1 VKGCSAR
8 RSSIVGHRPLPT
20 HPPPPASS
28 AVDVLTFARFP
39 PSFPG
44 MPDRAVNALF
54 SNARM
59 LVCSFRLGK
68 DTQIIGS
75 SHLEWVHPHDR
86 NMVRAAFAACLKD
99 APGTV
104 RHVPRHRFQ
113 GAKPA
118 AKSGGRFLG
127 VRYDATLAPTEGG
140 EEGALRTT
148 ANSCERGP
156 SRRAMII
163 EDDIEWSQVRVALA
177 QAWCH
182 GVVSWCGSM
191 MW

>member
-1 VKGCSAR
+1 MP
-8 RSSIVGHRPLPT
+8 SS
-20 HPPPPASS
+20 
-28 AVDVLTFARFP
+28 
-39 PSFPG
+39 
-44 MPDRAVNALF
+44 LF
-54 SNARM
+54 SNAR
-59 LVCSFRLGK
+59 VRSFHLGK

-118 AKSGGRFLG
+118 AATSSGRFLG

-140 EEGALRTT
+140 EDGTLCTA

-156 SRRAMII
+156 SRRATII

-177 QAWCH
+177 QVWYH

-191 MW
+191 VC